1 MTSRSITEALRTRVR
16 TQANQRCGYCLANQ
30 RYIPWPLEI
39 EHIIPIAK
47 GGTDA
52 EENLW
57 LACRSCNL
65 YKSSQTHSHDPLT
78 YRRIRLFNPR
88 LQRWHRHFVWSEDGT
103 LIIGRTICGRAT
115 VVALNM
121 NNLVAV
127 TVRRNWV
134 SVGWHPPIV

>member
-16 TQANQRCGYCLANQ
+16 AQANQRCGYCLANQ

-47 GGTDA
+47 DGTDA

-65 YKSSQTHSHDPLT
+65 YKSSQTHSHLD
-78 YRRIRLFNPR
+78 
-88 LQRWHRHFVWSEDGT
+88 FV
-103 LIIGRTICGRAT
+103 RFF
-115 VVALNM
+115 
-121 NNLVAV
+121 
-127 TVRRNWV
+127 
-134 SVGWHPPIV
+134 